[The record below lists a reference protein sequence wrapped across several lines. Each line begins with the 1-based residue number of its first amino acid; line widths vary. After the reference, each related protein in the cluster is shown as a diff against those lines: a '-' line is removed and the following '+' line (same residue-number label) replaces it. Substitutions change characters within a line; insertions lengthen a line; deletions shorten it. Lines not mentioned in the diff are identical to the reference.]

1 MMVVAASAA
10 VVPSLPSR
18 GAWIEILRYKAR
30 RENYTVAPLAGSVD
44 RNNDGLYQYPTP
56 DLVAPLAGS
65 VDRNHHGRDLLRN
78 DRRRSPR
85 GERG

>member
-18 GAWIEILRYKAR
+18 GAWIEIV
-30 RENYTVAPLAGSVD
+30 EGSLHLLGHLSLPSRGAWIEMVD
-44 RNNDGLYQYPTP
+44 GAKLWFSCN
-56 DLVAPLAGS
+56 
-65 VDRNHHGRDLLRN
+65 
-78 DRRRSPR
+78 RRSPR